1 MHLYVDIGDA
11 SSSLRGSTSSFN
23 LKTFYVFSVQ
33 CLRSLHSS
41 PNIFFM
47 RYISCILRYSSQ
59 MCSQR
64 DANYSIQILLFY
76 TITVFLQLYIVLFP
90 MSERIALPKRRDL
103 LLDEFHLLFLEEQF
117 ISKLSKSFRTTF

>member
-1 MHLYVDIGDA
+1 
-11 SSSLRGSTSSFN
+11 
-23 LKTFYVFSVQ
+23 
-33 CLRSLHSS
+33 
-41 PNIFFM
+41 
-47 RYISCILRYSSQ
+47 

-103 LLDEFHLLFLEEQF
+103 PLNEFHLLFLEEQF